1 MITFGLTFSH
11 NQYSLFQLRLLYE
24 CNPMAYII
32 EQAGGLAT
40 TGTERILD
48 IVPKDIH
55 ERAPIFLGS
64 KEDVQD
70 VIKIYKDNADKQKK
84 K

>member
-1 MITFGLTFSH
+1 
-11 NQYSLFQLRLLYE
+11 
-24 CNPMAYII
+24 MAYII

-40 TGTERILD
+40 TGTQRILD

-64 KEDVQD
+64 KEDVQE
-70 VIKIYKDNADKQKK
+70 VIDIYKKNAEKAKAK
-84 K
+84 